1 MEWCGVWGRD
11 IKMKRKMEL
20 LNSSCLILLLLFHTL
35 GSGSAR
41 APSAPQVRIQ
51 PRYIE
56 AVVGDPAEFFCIVEA
71 NPTPRI
77 SWLR

>member
-1 MEWCGVWGRD
+1 
-11 IKMKRKMEL
+11 MKNVSVSCSL
-20 LNSSCLILLLLFHTL
+20 LIVLGLACLLS
-35 GSGSAR
+35 GSGAAR
-41 APSAPQVRIQ
+41 PRSPPQVRIQ

-56 AVVGDPAEFFCIVEA
+56 AVAGEPAEFFCIVEA